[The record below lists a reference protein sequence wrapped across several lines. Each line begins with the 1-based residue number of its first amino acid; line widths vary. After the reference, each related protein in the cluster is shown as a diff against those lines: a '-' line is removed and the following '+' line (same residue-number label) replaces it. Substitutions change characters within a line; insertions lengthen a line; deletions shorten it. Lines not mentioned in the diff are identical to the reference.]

1 MSIAEMNAAL
11 GRLYVDE
18 HMRRLFAREPDS
30 ILGAYRL
37 SDAEAA
43 AIVGIDRE
51 RLELFADGL
60 LRKKHG
66 RMMKTYEATR
76 ALNPERFDEYFRRFY
91 GTRTSY
97 PGQRPG
103 EYTSEFGL
111 YLEQSFTAEL
121 DEFPPYALD
130 LVRFE
135 RELTRAQATARG
147 GGQYRSG
154 AADTDGKPVGGD
166 AGADVDID
174 SAARPATAPGVVL
187 CHFAFDVAALRA
199 SLREGGELPQAL
211 PDEHYIAFHTTP
223 DMSAPKT
230 FRLNPKLGLLMRRC
244 DGART
249 VAGIAEGLET
259 DVDGE
264 DRLAAVLGDVRRLV
278 RLGLLAGA

>member
-30 ILGAYRL
+30 ILNAYRL

-43 AIVGIDRE
+43 AIAGIDRD
-51 RLELFADGL
+51 RLELFAEGL
-60 LRKKHG
+60 LRKRLG

-76 ALNPERFDEYFRRFY
+76 ALNPERFDQYFRRSY

-103 EYTSEFGL
+103 EYTYEFGV
-111 YLEQSFTAEL
+111 YVEQSFNAEI

-135 RELTRAQATARG
+135 RELARAQATARG
-147 GGQYRSG
+147 AGHYRRG
-154 AADTDGKPVGGD
+154 ATDTDGDQVGGD
-166 AGADVDID
+166 AGRDID
-174 SAARPATAPGVVL
+174 PTARPIPATGVVV

-199 SLREGGELPQAL
+199 RLREGGQPPQA
-211 PDEHYIAFHTTP
+211 PSDEHYIAFHATP
-223 DMSAPKT
+223 EMSAPKT
-230 FRLNPKLGLLMRRC
+230 FRLNPRLGLLMRRC

-249 VAGIAEGLET
+249 VARIAKGLEA
-259 DVDGE
+259 DGGGG
-264 DRLAAVLGDVRRLV
+264 DHVASALGDVRRLV
-278 RLGLLAGA
+278 RLGLLTCG